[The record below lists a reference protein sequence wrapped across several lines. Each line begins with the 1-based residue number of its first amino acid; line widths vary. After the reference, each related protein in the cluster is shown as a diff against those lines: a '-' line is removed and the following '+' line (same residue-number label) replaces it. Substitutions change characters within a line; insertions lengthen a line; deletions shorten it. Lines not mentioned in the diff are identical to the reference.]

1 MRYGRLDL
9 LVPVLALAVCVEALA
24 QMPTYNLGRTPSA
37 EEIQA
42 MSFSF
47 GPGGKGLPP
56 GSGTAKEGAEI
67 YARQCAVCHGP
78 NLEGSPGGPR
88 LAGGKK
94 TISTPNPVRTPGSF
108 WPYATPIWDSI
119 NRAMPIGQAGTLD
132 PAEVYAL
139 TAFVL
144 YRNGIIQE
152 SDIMDAQSL
161 PKVQMPNRNGF
172 VPPRLE
178 DILKERCRI
187 GTCP

>member
-94 TISTPNPVRTPGSF
+94 HNQHPEPC
-108 WPYATPIWDSI
+108 
-119 NRAMPIGQAGTLD
+119 QD
-132 PAEVYAL
+132 PREFLAVCNADMG
-139 TAFVL
+139 L
-144 YRNGIIQE
+144 YQ
-152 SDIMDAQSL
+152 
-161 PKVQMPNRNGF
+161 
-172 VPPRLE
+172 PRHAH
-178 DILKERCRI
+178 RS
-187 GTCP
+187 GGNT